1 MADRSDHL
9 SRDSVSRIKK
19 KARYIESKRFNLP
32 LLKSE
37 RLSSH
42 GDSFQDNDSAGC
54 ETPQSENASD
64 DTDTLPSNPL
74 AVADAAYY
82 DDAEDDDPYVEQ
94 SFGVGQFS
102 MTDRIGSLFRPKLAE
117 EVCILSSEA
126 ILSVQCSKMK

>member
-1 MADRSDHL
+1 MADKPDHL
-9 SRDSVSRIKK
+9 SRDSVTRIKK
-19 KARYIESKRFNLP
+19 KARHIESKRFNLP
-32 LLKSE
+32 RLKS
-37 RLSSH
+37 
-42 GDSFQDNDSAGC
+42 DQDNDSTEC
-54 ETPQSENASD
+54 ETPRPGNASD
-64 DTDTLPSNPL
+64 DTDILPSNPL

-126 ILSVQCSKMK
+126 LCSVQCSEMS